1 MFLCLSNFAWV
12 GENWAEMVKQ
22 RGKTFRT
29 PKLKSRKSSLKPPWY
44 DRGVILSVTGK
55 SVNFDNVLAVV
66 QLICRPR
73 GPKSAEQ
80 QSENSQTFA
89 SDCILSDVPYRT
101 ITSAVSTCWRSLP
114 PCTGPTRAPSPP
126 ASSRGTAT
134 SASTHG

>member
-89 SDCILSDVPYRT
+89 SDCILSDVPYRG
-101 ITSAVSTCWRSLP
+101 ALYKKLRFVNVRN
-114 PCTGPTRAPSPP
+114 A
-126 ASSRGTAT
+126 GTNLGVGT
-134 SASTHG
+134 LTWIFMV